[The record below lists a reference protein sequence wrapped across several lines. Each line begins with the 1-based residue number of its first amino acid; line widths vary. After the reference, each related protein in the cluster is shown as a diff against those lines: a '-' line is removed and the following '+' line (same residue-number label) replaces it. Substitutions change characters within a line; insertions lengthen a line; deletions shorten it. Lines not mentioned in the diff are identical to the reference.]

1 MPAAG
6 SVGPAFT
13 VCPQLA
19 LQPSGDTI
27 LAPAP
32 AWVFV
37 DGGLRG
43 WGLDLHSRR
52 QQGSHKV
59 LYYRPTKT
67 EECWRLISLPGP
79 SPLHQQQQKTNAAG
93 KLDWGGGGF
102 CSERT
107 RDTRMRRLPPWPGPR
122 GVAWSLSNGRAAMA
136 NSTGADK
143 RTGLEG
149 AVPTPPAAAVPLP
162 TAARAVGQLGSTG
175 PQGSVREDR
184 GQRAGPLCACQPIS
198 FFRKASSCSSSLM
211 PTNLSTTS
219 PFFMA
224 STVGTADTSYSMA
237 RSV

>member
-1 MPAAG
+1 MGQRALRAQTECQLQAAWG
-6 SVGPAFT
+6 LLFT

-93 KLDWGGGGF
+93 KLDWGGGGLLLRKDQGHQDEA
-102 CSERT
+102 SAT
-107 RDTRMRRLPPWPGPR
+107 M
-122 GVAWSLSNGRAAMA
+122 AWASWC
-136 NSTGADK
+136 
-143 RTGLEG
+143 GLVTLQWESCYG
-149 AVPTPPAAAVPLP
+149 KLY
-162 TAARAVGQLGSTG
+162 RSRQ
-175 PQGSVREDR
+175 EN
-184 GQRAGPLCACQPIS
+184 RAGGRSPH
-198 FFRKASSCSSSLM
+198 ASSCC
-211 PTNLSTTS
+211 STTPNGRQS
-219 PFFMA
+219 GGPTREHRPTGV
-224 STVGTADTSYSMA
+224 SQGG
-237 RSV
+237 